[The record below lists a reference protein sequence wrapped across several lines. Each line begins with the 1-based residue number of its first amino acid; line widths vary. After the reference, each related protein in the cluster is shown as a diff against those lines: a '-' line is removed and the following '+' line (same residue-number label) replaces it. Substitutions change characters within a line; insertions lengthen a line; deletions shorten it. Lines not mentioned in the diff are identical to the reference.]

1 MYLTRRRRRHP
12 QRFDRKQRYSQ
23 FEETD
28 YHQQQRGGSLA
39 AQGHRERDRRNT
51 FSKRPDRG
59 QPPEISK
66 GVLAHRTAHWV
77 HLGRNE
83 VEQSQHEQI
92 QCRGDGRDEGRE
104 AHGVIPAR
112 RP

>member
-1 MYLTRRRRRHP
+1 MASFRRPTTTSSSAAAR
-12 QRFDRKQRYSQ
+12 
-23 FEETD
+23 
-28 YHQQQRGGSLA
+28 A

-77 HLGRNE
+77 HLGRDE

-112 RP
+112 HPDMLQSR